1 MKKKARSIVTLVCLL
16 MLAALGVAT
25 LMQSTTSAQST
36 AAPAQEDATAP
47 TLLLEARSNKGRSSN
62 VGAVYVNDNST
73 PRNAVTIFHRRA
85 DGSLVRAGR
94 VATGGR
100 GTGNL
105 LEAQGSLVLSEGNE
119 WLFAVN
125 AGSDEI
131 SVFAVVEGD
140 GLVLVDKVPSGGDR
154 PISLTVSED
163 LLYVLNAGSEG
174 NITGFTINP
183 KGRLT
188 PLEGSTRLL
197 STTEVETCPFLF
209 RDLDEPN
216 SLCSVAG
223 PVQVQFSPGGEV
235 LVVTERLTSRINTY
249 TVGDDGLT
257 SGPTLHPANG
267 VGPVGFDIA
276 KRNRVVVSNGFL
288 DAPGQGGAASY
299 LVYGGGVVNTV
310 TGNVPNGQTA
320 SCWVIITNNGRYAYV
335 SNPVSATITS
345 YIIQNDG
352 GISLLN
358 PVGGDVSGGDPRD
371 PALSMN
377 GRYLYVLNNR
387 TATISSFLV
396 RGDGTL
402 VRLDLRAGR
411 GFPSGAVG
419 LAAH

>member
-1 MKKKARSIVTLVCLL
+1 MKKKAKSIVTLVCLL

-36 AAPAQEDATAP
+36 ALLRSEDATAP

-154 PISLTVSED
+154 PISLSVSED

-188 PLEGSTRLL
+188 PLEGSTRRL

-223 PVQVQFSPGGEV
+223 PAQVQFSPGA
-235 LVVTERLTSRINTY
+235 
-249 TVGDDGLT
+249 D
-257 SGPTLHPANG
+257 G

-299 LVYGGGVVNTV
+299 LVSGTGIVNTV

-320 SCWVIITNNGRYAYV
+320 SCWVIITNDGRYAYV
-335 SNPVSATITS
+335 FNPVSATITS
-345 YIIQNDG
+345 YTIQDDG

-358 PVGGDVSGGDPRD
+358 LVGGDVSGGDPRD

-396 RGDGTL
+396 RGDGSL